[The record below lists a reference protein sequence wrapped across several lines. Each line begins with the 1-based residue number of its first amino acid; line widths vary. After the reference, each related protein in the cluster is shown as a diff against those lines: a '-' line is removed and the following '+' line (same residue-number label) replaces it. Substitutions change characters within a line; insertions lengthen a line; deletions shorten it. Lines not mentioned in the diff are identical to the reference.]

1 MTKPVVIHPEHNNR
15 TSIRQILRA
24 KRKVLTP
31 TFQKQAAEALL
42 LILKNDIVVKEAK
55 HIALYLAN
63 NGELD
68 LQPFIHWC
76 WQQNKHIYLPVV
88 HPFSKGHLLFL
99 RYENNS
105 TMVLNRYN
113 IEEPKLDVRDIKPI
127 QQLDIIV
134 TPLVAFDSTGARIG
148 MGGGYYDRTLAKW
161 YEHYLQNKEFTQDKQ
176 YRPSIMGVAHDCQ
189 QITKVPHEAWDIPLP
204 KIITPTRTIK
214 CQPSGQSIT

>member
-1 MTKPVVIHPEHNNR
+1 MTKPLLIPTEHNTR
-15 TSIRQILRA
+15 ASIRQVLRT
-24 KRKVLTP
+24 KRKSLTAS
-31 TFQKQAAEALL
+31 FQKTAAEALL
-42 LILKNDIVVKEAK
+42 LRLQNDIVVKEAE

-105 TMVLNRYN
+105 IMAINRYN
-113 IEEPKLDVRDIKPI
+113 IEEPKLDVRYIKPI
-127 QQLDIIV
+127 QQLDIIF

-148 MGGGYYDRTLAKW
+148 MGGGYYDRTLANW
-161 YEHYLQNKEFTQDKQ
+161 YENYVQDAQ
-176 YRPSIMGVAHDCQ
+176 YSPSIIGIAHDCQ
-189 QITKVPHEAWDIPLP
+189 QITEVPHEVWDIPLP
-204 KIITPTRTIK
+204 RIITPTRTIE
-214 CQPSGQSIT
+214 CDSST

>member
-1 MTKPVVIHPEHNNR
+1 MTYPLLIPAKYNNR
-15 TSIRQILRA
+15 TSIRQLLST
-24 KRKVLTP
+24 KRKALGT
-31 TFQKQAAEALL
+31 TFQNEAAETLL
-42 LILKNDIVVKEAK
+42 LILKNDIAVKKAK

-68 LQPFIHWC
+68 LQPFIRWC

-99 RYENNS
+99 RYKNNS
-105 TMVLNRYN
+105 TMVANQYN

-127 QQLDIIV
+127 QQLDIII
-134 TPLVAFDSTGARIG
+134 TPLVAFDSTGERIG

-161 YEHYLQNKEFTQDKQ
+161 YEQYSHNKQCKPTV
-176 YRPSIMGVAHDCQ
+176 IGVAHDCQ
-189 QITKVPHEAWDIPLP
+189 QITKVPHETWDVPLP

-214 CQPSGQSIT
+214 CKP